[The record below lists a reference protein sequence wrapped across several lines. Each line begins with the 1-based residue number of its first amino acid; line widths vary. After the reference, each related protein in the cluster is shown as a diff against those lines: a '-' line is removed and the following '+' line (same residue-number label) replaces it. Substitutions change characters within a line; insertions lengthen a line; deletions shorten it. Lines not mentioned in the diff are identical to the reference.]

1 MNLKKRI
8 STKDIE
14 FKYVVNKLYLF
25 VFELLEVNMKKFYII
40 LITCFIFLTL
50 VSSCSRERSYYF
62 KHAKNTDLSNEQVE
76 GIKLDEK
83 MDDNFVNKNGK
94 PVKHMET
101 DEYTYYRIKKNII
114 AIDKKNNRITR
125 IMYSKKTETSK
136 GIKLDDPID
145 KAIKVYGDNYYKR
158 VEQGTDIIGY
168 VDQEKGWTLE
178 FWHDNKN
185 ILIIR
190 LDVKSME

>member
-1 MNLKKRI
+1 
-8 STKDIE
+8 
-14 FKYVVNKLYLF
+14 
-25 VFELLEVNMKKFYII
+25 MKNSFII
-40 LITCFIFLTL
+40 LITCFILT
-50 VSSCSRERSYYF
+50 SCERSYYF
-62 KHAKNTDLSNEQVE
+62 KNTKNTDLSNEQVE

-83 MDDNFVNKNGK
+83 MDDNFIEKNGD
-94 PVKHMET
+94 PIKHM
-101 DEYTYYRIKKNII
+101 DSDDYTYYRIKKNII
-114 AIDKKNNRITR
+114 AVDKKNYRITR
-125 IMYSKKTETSK
+125 IMFSKKTETSK

-145 KAIKVYGDNYYKR
+145 KAIKAYGDNYYKR